1 MHVCK
6 HTYTKADIY
15 TQTIANTQTQ
25 HILGRNNVSTEVCH
39 SVCICVCM
47 SMRMHT
53 NTIPA
58 ADTIESAP
66 MTVSTGPQYSVISG
80 FKPFVC
86 AKPQIKWEIVA
97 RSNTLPAP
105 PVLTICHNMSWYVL
119 IFLFPDLPCSWIL
132 TDICVYTLMCVYA
145 GVSQLAGD
153 GSNEPIYHPVQFAN
167 NRGLPSV
174 LKYRAPFSSYGALSR
189 ICRVLLGTWVLSFS
203 KGSMT
208 LIHTNK
214 SHAHTYNCSCSHALS
229 LTYSSPRMLSLGL
242 SLSRS

>member
-97 RSNTLPAP
+97 RSNTLSAP
-105 PVLTICHNMSWYVL
+105 PVLTICHNMSWYVTICL
-119 IFLFPDLPCSWIL
+119 DMSWYFFFQTCHVLEYSRIYVYIHWCVCMRVYHSSPVMGAMSQYIILFSLQ
-132 TDICVYTLMCVYA
+132 TTE
-145 GVSQLAGD
+145 VS
-153 GSNEPIYHPVQFAN
+153 
-167 NRGLPSV
+167 LPS
-174 LKYRAPFSSYGALSR
+174 
-189 ICRVLLGTWVLSFS
+189 
-203 KGSMT
+203 
-208 LIHTNK
+208 
-214 SHAHTYNCSCSHALS
+214 
-229 LTYSSPRMLSLGL
+229 
-242 SLSRS
+242 